1 MNKSETRKKLIRLKE
16 DLIEL
21 NKMMTTNPL
30 YKEMMK
36 KDREI
41 LKGKIEELENELN
54 QGGMKKRNSNL
65 IHDLMIR
72 YIAVTDEYIKE
83 LEDKIDELTEEN
95 KFLMARENKLQM
107 LEIKKQYDFVS
118 EDGIGIRFQR

>member
-1 MNKSETRKKLIRLKE
+1 
-16 DLIEL
+16 
-21 NKMMTTNPL
+21 
-30 YKEMMK
+30 
-36 KDREI
+36 
-41 LKGKIEELENELN
+41 
-54 QGGMKKRNSNL
+54 MKKRNSNL

-107 LEIKKQYDFVS
+107 LEIKKQYDFVT

>member
-54 QGGMKKRNSNL
+54 QGGMKR
-65 IHDLMIR
+65 
-72 YIAVTDEYIKE
+72 
-83 LEDKIDELTEEN
+83 
-95 KFLMARENKLQM
+95 
-107 LEIKKQYDFVS
+107 
-118 EDGIGIRFQR
+118 